1 MGQCLKKMSMESDSV
16 LRKEYSWRA
25 WDDWAGE
32 DGGMEDKYGRK
43 TMMTVRNSVPPR
55 SRAD

>member
-1 MGQCLKKMSMESDSV
+1 MESDSV

-43 TMMTVRNSVPPR
+43 AMMTVRNSVPPR